1 MCFFAVE
8 WIVLRAFDNMSMEFL
23 HLLWFTKFE
32 GKNVFPLSFNAVFAS
47 VNLNVLLMVHKKI
60 LVHFDKGFKGGPHSV
75 WIVLSAFSSMSSDF
89 LYQLSFLLQSYCNV
103 CVWGGIMSSHPN
115 VCTRYNFM

>member
-1 MCFFAVE
+1 MCFFLLFE
-8 WIVLRAFDNMSMEFL
+8 WIVLRAFDNMSTEFL

-60 LVHFDKGFKGGPHSV
+60 LVNFDKGFKGTHIPYG
-75 WIVLSAFSSMSSDF
+75 L
-89 LYQLSFLLQSYCNV
+89 C
-103 CVWGGIMSSHPN
+103 
-115 VCTRYNFM
+115 